1 MKIKHYLAIG
11 VLAIALAGVL
21 ITGCSKSDNP
31 VTPTPPSKPDYTAA
45 EDDANASFAIQDTK
59 NVADGAAKG
68 QASERLLSGCEV
80 IRKITPDTNI
90 GGALDSAIDIFFGNV
105 DCNCLDGRPRRGHI
119 IVYWSHTHP
128 YLTANDTIGMTFKNY
143 FVNDVGVSGSRTLTN
158 TSLTSWNLTANLSL
172 VYPNNGGTA
181 SWNTTRSATLST
193 VNTVTY
199 WVISG
204 SGGGTSRTG
213 NTYTVTINNPLYYTA
228 VLPANPFCYWI
239 EAGGLTFNSSN
250 FAYPISVGYGTALRL
265 GVGDCH
271 DTATATINNVNYTI
285 IQW

>member
-1 MKIKHYLAIG
+1 MKIKHYLTIG
-11 VLAIALAGVL
+11 VITIAFAGVL
-21 ITGCSKSDNP
+21 ITGCSKTDNP
-31 VTPTPPSKPDYTAA
+31 TTPTPTSTPDYTAA
-45 EDDANASFAIQDTK
+45 EDDANGSFAIQDTK

-68 QASERLLSGCEV
+68 QASERLMSGCEV
-80 IRKITPDTNI
+80 IRKITPDTII

-143 FVNDVGVSGSRTLTN
+143 FVNDVQISGSRTLTN

-181 SWNTTRSATLST
+181 TWNATRTATQST
-193 VNTVTY
+193 VNTVIY

-204 SGGGTSRTG
+204 SASGVSRK
-213 NTYTVTINNPLYYTA
+213 NVNYTVTIGNPLYYTA
-228 VLPANPFCYWI
+228 LLPGNPFCFWV
-239 EAGGLTFNSSN
+239 EAGGLTINSSN
-250 FAYPISVGYGTALRL
+250 FAYPIAVGYGTALRL
-265 GVGDCH
+265 SPSDCH
-271 DTATATINNVNYTI
+271 DTATITINNVNYTLT
-285 IQW
+285 QW